1 MSSGHARLD
10 PTSDCRQSDQLQR
23 RLADRPWGLNLAS
36 VTIAHSS
43 TPWVPLGFLCRLIV
57 NTGCAGV
64 TSMVMHAQ
72 SHAQALI
79 AAQELFP
86 ACQVQVMA
94 GKGRDPME
102 AEGNLDEPNGLT

>member
-1 MSSGHARLD
+1 
-10 PTSDCRQSDQLQR
+10 
-23 RLADRPWGLNLAS
+23 
-36 VTIAHSS
+36 
-43 TPWVPLGFLCRLIV
+43 
-57 NTGCAGV
+57 
-64 TSMVMHAQ
+64 MVMHAQ